1 MSKIKQQEVTKP
13 ATVNA
18 GVAGVEREPCLYCR
32 ERKLEAFLIHRG
44 SQQGQDSTD
53 TKGLRESHAEAS

>member
-18 GVAGVEREPCLYCR
+18 GVAGAERELYLYCR
-32 ERKLEAFLIHRG
+32 ECKLEAFLSHCG